1 MQVEEFVKC
10 ESKFPWRMMLITMED
25 VGVLLEFFKNHV
37 VNIKRGA
44 KVLLERIED
53 FGGLGSANDNSTL
66 AHSSVTSTF
75 ALRNSLRTPDGED
88 ELNESNLND

>member
-1 MQVEEFVKC
+1 MMQVEEFVKC

-53 FGGLGSANDNSTL
+53 FGGLGSVNDYSIQAHGSVST
-66 AHSSVTSTF
+66 A
-75 ALRNSLRTPDGED
+75 ALRNSLRTTDGED
-88 ELNESNLND
+88 ELNESNIND